1 MYDIKKWKHIFKLDP
16 AKLISDE
23 ELEAICLSNTD
34 AIIIGGTDEVT
45 EDNVFHLKRRLN
57 QFSLPIALEISN
69 VDSVM
74 LGFDFYFV
82 PTVLNSSD
90 VKYHN
95 GILLDALKSF
105 GQIIDFDEVNQLMSC
120 SLC

>member
-82 PTVLNSSD
+82 PTVLN
-90 VKYHN
+90 
-95 GILLDALKSF
+95 
-105 GQIIDFDEVNQLMSC
+105 IIMAHC
-120 SLC
+120 